1 MAIETR
7 ETWEIHKDHE
17 RSMNET
23 KHVHLIGIC
32 GTAMASLAG
41 MLKQRGFRVTGSDA
55 AAYPPMSDFLAEL
68 GIPVAQPF
76 DARNLEPTP
85 DLVVVGNA
93 ISRGNPEL
101 EHLLDR
107 RIPFCSLP
115 QLLHDEFL
123 RGKEVI
129 VVAGTHGKTTTTS
142 MLAWIFHTAGMQPSF
157 LIGGIAE
164 NFGSSFH
171 LGSGKHFILEGD
183 EYDTAFF
190 DKGPKFLHYFPD
202 SVILT
207 SVEFDHA
214 DIYKDLE
221 AVETAFKR
229 LVNLI
234 PRRGRIIAFDGA
246 AGAASESPSL
256 ERSLSKAFCPVE
268 RYGSGPRA
276 AWRIT
281 NIKFEAERTSWSVSH
296 TDRAWSDFEF
306 PLAGEY
312 NVWNATAAAAMAT
325 NYGISKEDIAAALKT
340 FKSVKRRLE
349 VKAKVNGITI
359 IDDFAHHP
367 TAIAETLKA
376 LRARYSGARLWAILE
391 PRSNTLRR
399 RVLQSDLA
407 LSLAFADEIIVAG
420 VFRSEAVPAN
430 ERLELPE
437 LAAEIQKHG
446 RRARL
451 ADDADAIVAMA
462 APEMRSGDVVAIL
475 SNGGFGGIYQ
485 KLPARLQTLT
495 KQNAIASSAAPA
507 GKR

>member
-1 MAIETR
+1 M
-7 ETWEIHKDHE
+7 DG
-17 RSMNET
+17 N
-23 KHVHLIGIC
+23 KHIHLIGIC

-41 MLKQRGFRVTGSDA
+41 LLKQRGFRVTGSDA
-55 AAYPPMSDFLAEL
+55 AAYPPMSTFLEEL

-76 DARNLEPTP
+76 DARNLDPVP

-93 ISRGNPEL
+93 ISRGNIEL
-101 EHLLDR
+101 ERVLDQ
-107 RIPFCSLP
+107 RILFCSLP

-123 RGKEVI
+123 RGREVL

-171 LGSGKHFILEGD
+171 LGQGKHFILEGD

-202 SVILT
+202 AIILT

-214 DIYKDLE
+214 DIYKDLD

-234 PRRGRIIAFDGA
+234 PHRGRVIAFDGA
-246 AGAASESPSL
+246 TGDATESASL
-256 ERSLSKAFCPVE
+256 ERCLSRAFSPVE
-268 RYGSGPRA
+268 RYGSSA
-276 AWRIT
+276 TADWKIT
-281 NIKFEAERTSWSVSH
+281 NLKLEAGKTSWTVL
-296 TDRAWSDFEF
+296 RENRPWFDFDF

-312 NVWNATAAAAMAT
+312 NVWNATAAAAMAFA
-325 NYGISKEDIAAALKT
+325 YGISKEEISAALKT

-349 VKAKVNGITI
+349 VKAQVNGITI

-367 TAIAETLKA
+367 TAIAGTLKA
-376 LRARYSGARLWAILE
+376 LRARYAGARLWAILE

-399 RVLQSDLA
+399 RVLQADLA
-407 LSLAFADEIIVAG
+407 RSLAVADEIIVAG
-420 VFRSEAVPAN
+420 VFRSEAVPEN

-437 LAAEIQKHG
+437 LAADIQEHG

-451 ADDADAIVAMA
+451 IANADEIVKTI

-475 SNGGFGGIYQ
+475 SNGGFGGIYE
-485 KLPARLQTLT
+485 KLPARLRALAADAA
-495 KQNAIASSAAPA
+495 AIDSASAA
-507 GKR
+507 GNR

>member
-1 MAIETR
+1 MT
-7 ETWEIHKDHE
+7 DP
-17 RSMNET
+17 
-23 KHVHLIGIC
+23 KHIHLIGIC

-41 MLKQRGFRVTGSDA
+41 MLKQRGHRVTGSDA
-55 AAYPPMSDFLAEL
+55 AAYPPMSDFLHNL

-76 DARNLEPTP
+76 DAKNLDPQP

-93 ISRGNPEL
+93 ISRGNVEL
-101 EHLLDR
+101 EHVLDR

-123 RGKEVI
+123 RGKEVL

-142 MLAWIFHTAGMQPSF
+142 MLSWIFHSAGLHPSY

-171 LGSGKHFILEGD
+171 LGEGKHFILEGD

-202 SVILT
+202 AVILT

-214 DIYKDLE
+214 DIYKDLD

-234 PRRGRIIAFDGA
+234 PRRGRIVAFDGA
-246 AGAASESPSL
+246 VGEASESPSL
-256 ERSLSKAFCPVE
+256 ERCLAKAFCSVD
-268 RYGSGPRA
+268 RYGAGQHA
-276 AWRIT
+276 NWKVT
-281 NIKFEAERTSWSVSH
+281 NLRLEPGRTIWTVLH
-296 TDRAWSDFEF
+296 NGEPFADFEF

-312 NVWNATAAAAMAT
+312 NVWNATAAVALAS
-325 NYGISKEDIAAALKT
+325 NCGIRKEAIAAALKT

-349 VKAKVNGITI
+349 VKAQVNGITI

-367 TAIAETLKA
+367 TAIAGTLKA
-376 LRARYSGARLWAILE
+376 LRARYNGARLWAVLE

-407 LSLAFADEIIVAG
+407 RSLAQADEVIVAN
-420 VFRSEAVPAN
+420 VFRSEAVPEN
-430 ERLELPE
+430 ERLELPA
-437 LAAEIQKHG
+437 LATEIQQTG
-446 RRARL
+446 RPVRL
-451 ADDADAIVAMA
+451 LADADAIVQTI
-462 APEMRSGDVVAIL
+462 APELRTGDVVAIL
-475 SNGGFGGIYQ
+475 SNGGFGGIYE
-485 KLPARLQTLT
+485 KLPARLNQLME
-495 KQNAIASSAAPA
+495 
-507 GKR
+507 KR

>member
-1 MAIETR
+1 
-7 ETWEIHKDHE
+7 
-17 RSMNET
+17 MNRT
-23 KHVHLIGIC
+23 KHIHLIGIC

-55 AAYPPMSDFLAEL
+55 AAYPPMSNFLEEL
-68 GIPVAQPF
+68 EIPVAQPF
-76 DARNLEPTP
+76 DARNLDPAP
-85 DLVVVGNA
+85 DLIVVGNA
-93 ISRGNPEL
+93 ISRGNVEL
-101 EHLLDR
+101 EHILDQ

-115 QLLHDEFL
+115 QLLHEEFL
-123 RGKEVI
+123 RGKEVL

-171 LGSGKHFILEGD
+171 LGQGKHFILEGD

-202 SVILT
+202 AAILT

-214 DIYKDLE
+214 DIYKDLD

-234 PRRGRIIAFDGA
+234 PRRGRIIAFDGM
-246 AGAASESPSL
+246 AGDGAESASL
-256 ERSLSKAFCPVE
+256 ERSLSKAFCLVE
-268 RYGSGPRA
+268 RYGISTRA
-276 AWRIT
+276 DWRVT
-281 NIKFEAERTSWSVSH
+281 NLNLGTGQTSWSVLH
-296 TDRAWSDFEF
+296 NGRPWADFDF

-312 NVWNATAAAAMAT
+312 NVWNATAAAAMAAA
-325 NYGISKEDIAAALKT
+325 YGISKEEIASALRT
-340 FKSVKRRLE
+340 FQSVKRRLE
-349 VKAKVNGITI
+349 VKAQVHGITI

-367 TAIAETLKA
+367 TAIAGTLKA
-376 LRARYSGARLWAILE
+376 LRGRYPDARLWAILE

-407 LSLAFADEIIVAG
+407 RSLALADEIIVAN
-420 VFRSEAVPAN
+420 VFRSDAVPEN

-437 LAAEIQKHG
+437 LAADIQGHG
-446 RRARL
+446 KPARL
-451 ADDADAIVAMA
+451 IANADEIVQTI
-462 APEMRSGDVVAIL
+462 APEMRPGDVVAIL
-475 SNGGFGGIYQ
+475 SNGGFGGIYE
-485 KLPARLQTLT
+485 KLPAKLRALT
-495 KQNAIASSAAPA
+495 GEVSTADSASAA
-507 GKR
+507 GKL